1 MPASMTG
8 LDSRPLQFVVGK
20 GGVGKST
27 VTAAIAVAHAA
38 AGKRVLAVELGRP
51 EGLSRFLAPGLE
63 TGPEP
68 IPIRERLSLARVQGD
83 DALAEYLRLILPGR
97 GLLNLVFGSRLY
109 RYFVAAAPGLKE
121 LMAIGKIWY
130 EREKRDADGHAMWD
144 VIVVDAGASGHS
156 LQYLQMPSTAAR
168 TFRSGLVHR
177 ESERIAALLADAATT
192 AVHVV
197 VIPEDMPLTEGR
209 EILARLAGDLGLPV
223 GAVYVNRVRPR
234 PPDRAAAA
242 AEALAR
248 TSPDDPDAGIARAVA
263 ATALRSL
270 GWVAL
275 QEEKLARFARE
286 VDVATMRLP
295 VLPAERFGLT
305 EIEAL
310 AALISE
316 AGGSPR

>member
-1 MPASMTG
+1 MTG

-38 AGKRVLAVELGRP
+38 AGRRVLAVELGRP
-51 EGLSRFLAPGLE
+51 EGLSRFLAPGAE
-63 TGPEP
+63 TGSEP
-68 IPIRERLSLARVQGD
+68 IRVRERLSLARVQGD

-97 GLLNLVFGSRLY
+97 GLLDLVFGSRLY

-130 EREKRDADGHAMWD
+130 EREKRDASDRPLWD

-177 ESERIAALLADAATT
+177 ESERIAALLADAETT

-209 EILARLAGDLGLPV
+209 EILARLEGDLRLPV
-223 GAVYVNRVRPR
+223 GSVYVNRVRPR
-234 PPDRAAAA
+234 PPELASAA
-242 AEALAR
+242 AEALMR
-248 TSPDDPDAGIARAVA
+248 VSPADRDAGIARAVA
-263 ATALRSL
+263 ATARRSL
-270 GWVAL
+270 GWAAL
-275 QEEKLARFARE
+275 QEEKLERFQRE
-286 VDVATMRLP
+286 VHEETVRLP
-295 VLPAERFGLT
+295 HLTADHFGMAEIDVLATVIGEV
-305 EIEAL
+305 
-310 AALISE
+310 
-316 AGGSPR
+316 GGPRR

>member
-1 MPASMTG
+1 
-8 LDSRPLQFVVGK
+8 
-20 GGVGKST
+20 
-27 VTAAIAVAHAA
+27 
-38 AGKRVLAVELGRP
+38 VELGRP
-51 EGLSRFLAPGLE
+51 EGLTRFLSPGAA
-63 TGPEP
+63 TGPD
-68 IPIRERLSLARVQGD
+68 PIRVGERLSLARVQGD

-97 GLLNLVFGSRLY
+97 GLLDLVFGSRLY

-130 EREKRDADGHAMWD
+130 EREKRDADERPLWD

-223 GAVYVNRVRPR
+223 GSVYVNRVRPR
-234 PPDRAAAA
+234 PPERAPAA
-242 AEALAR
+242 AEALMRVSA
-248 TSPDDPDAGIARAVA
+248 DDPDAGIAHAVA
-263 ATALRSL
+263 TTARRSL

-275 QEEKLARFARE
+275 QEEKLERFQRE
-286 VDVATMRLP
+286 VNVETVRLP
-295 VLPAERFGLT
+295 HLTADHFGMA
-305 EIEAL
+305 EIEVL
-310 AALISE
+310 AALIGE
-316 AGGSPR
+316 AGGARR

>member
-1 MPASMTG
+1 MPG

-20 GGVGKST
+20 GGVGKSA
-27 VTAAIAVAHAA
+27 VTAAIAVALAA
-38 AGKRVLAVELGRP
+38 AGRRVLAVELGRP
-51 EGLSRFLAPGLE
+51 EGLSRFLAPGLQ

-83 DALAEYLRLILPGR
+83 DALAEYLRMILPGR

-130 EREKRDADGHAMWD
+130 EREKRDDGDRPLWD

-177 ESERIAALLADAATT
+177 ESERIASLLADPTTT

-209 EILARLAGDLGLPV
+209 EILARLRGELGLPV
-223 GAVYVNRVRPR
+223 GSIYVNRVLTR
-234 PPDRAAAA
+234 PPERAMAA
-242 AEALAR
+242 AEALSR
-248 TSPDDPDAGIARAVA
+248 VPSEDPDAATVHAVA

-275 QEEKLARFARE
+275 QEEKLRRFQRE
-286 VDVATMRLP
+286 VDVEMVRLP
-295 VLPAERFGLT
+295 HLVSDRFGIG

-310 AALISE
+310 ATLIAG
-316 AGGSPR
+316 AGGSRS